1 MEVRKAQKAD
11 IDRIG
16 KIYER
21 IHDEEEKGLATTGWI
36 RNVYPTEK
44 TAEVALNRG
53 DLFVMEDEG
62 EIVAAAVINQT
73 QVPEYKNAAWKHGA
87 AAQEVLVLHC
97 LAVDPLEKGRG
108 YGRAFVAFYEEYA
121 KRHGCPALRMDTNAR
136 NARARKLYHALGY
149 EEVGVVP
156 CVFNGIPGVQLVC
169 LEKYIGTTI

>member
-121 KRHGCPALRMDTNAR
+121 KRHGCPALRMDTNAL
-136 NARARKLYHALGY
+136 NARARKLYQSLGY